1 MSEIV
6 IQREIGVLYVESME
20 TVGKPA
26 GRRAP
31 IGKDAPTAFVPTF
44 IPHAKLG
51 KGADS
56 ED

>member
-1 MSEIV
+1 M
-6 IQREIGVLYVESME
+6 ESME
-20 TVGKPA
+20 TVGKTA
-26 GRRAP
+26 GRKTP

-56 ED
+56 EDYLQH

>member
-1 MSEIV
+1 ME
-6 IQREIGVLYVESME
+6 LME
-20 TVGKPA
+20 TVGKTA
-26 GRRAP
+26 GRKTP

-56 ED
+56 EDYLQH